1 MVKKAFLNFLKN
13 IFSDKTVNVYVMMGL
28 PGSGKDTFLA
38 RILALNYYDADAVS
52 IYDSNNEWHKV
63 CLKSYNEKLPV
74 VLSRDDIRSEIGLC
88 KAGDKCVG
96 TKSEENR
103 VTEIFNERLLRF
115 ANEKRVIFIN
125 NINLKKWNRDKIHE
139 ILDSANV
146 KYHLTIIYL
155 EAPSFADNII
165 RRENQISENVL
176 TKMKNTMNW
185 PKQTE
190 YDDMIVLKNFN
201 VNELILRFSSTN

>member
-1 MVKKAFLNFLKN
+1 MFFKFFKN

-38 RILALNYYDADAVS
+38 RILALNADAVS
-52 IYDSNNEWHKV
+52 IYDSNNEWHKIS
-63 CLKSYNEKLPV
+63 LKSYNEKLPV

-96 TKSEENR
+96 TKQEENR
-103 VTEIFNERLLRF
+103 VTEIFNERLLNF
-115 ANEKRVIFIN
+115 AKEKRVIFIN

-155 EAPSFADNII
+155 EAPSFADNIS
-165 RRENQISENVL
+165 RRKNQISENVL
-176 TKMKNTMNW
+176 TEMKSTMNW

-190 YDDMIVLKNFN
+190 YDGLIVLRNFN

>member
-1 MVKKAFLNFLKN
+1 MVEKAFLKFLKN

-38 RILALNYYDADAVS
+38 RILALNADAVS
-52 IYDSNNEWHKV
+52 IYDSNNEWHKI

-115 ANEKRVIFIN
+115 ANENRVIFIN
-125 NINLKKWNRDKIHE
+125 NINLHKWNRDKIHE
-139 ILDSANV
+139 VLDSADI
-146 KYHLTIIYL
+146 KYKLTIIYI
-155 EAPSFADNII
+155 EAPSFADNIS
-165 RRENQISENVL
+165 RRQDQISENVL

-190 YDDMIVLKNFN
+190 YDGLIVLRNFN
-201 VNELILRFSSTN
+201 VNELILRFSSTI